1 MKKILVFLF
10 FALLVVSCS
19 KESYLGDNEK
29 EEVQSDNCSLT
40 LLKFD
45 PLHNPGLKVSVN
57 GIINSNVIY
66 VTVNDG
72 VNLSQL
78 VPTFG
83 IDAKATAKVGDKV
96 IESAKSR
103 FYSCCPEWQKE
114 KLSGPGTAWKC
125 NCGYQGL

>member
-72 VNLSQL
+72 VNL
-78 VPTFG
+78 
-83 IDAKATAKVGDKV
+83 
-96 IESAKSR
+96 
-103 FYSCCPEWQKE
+103 
-114 KLSGPGTAWKC
+114 
-125 NCGYQGL
+125 